1 MLDFFMKTESA
12 HPYEI
17 LTVECFIFIFKPWQS
32 DPRGARMNRKKRFL
46 MAFKPI
52 DLQDEDP
59 RFFRPNPVHICPHV
73 VQAYN
78 IALKSHKKKKSLEES
93 LAG

>member
-1 MLDFFMKTESA
+1 
-12 HPYEI
+12 
-17 LTVECFIFIFKPWQS
+17 
-32 DPRGARMNRKKRFL
+32 

-78 IALKSHKKKKSLEES
+78 IALKSHKKKKASRNL
-93 LAG
+93 